1 MPTVRDGWVC
11 LAAPSDYLQIAL
23 QCLGAAAAASSPFV
37 PHWKAGYAQHGVAGL
52 LDAMLSPV
60 GKFGKCLMIILSLSV
75 TAANAPTIYSMS
87 LAFQTFIPPL
97 VARPRYVFSV
107 FAVVL

>member
-1 MPTVRDGWVC
+1 LSRGT
-11 LAAPSDYLQIAL
+11 SDQLQITL
-23 QCLGAAAAASSPFV
+23 QCLGAAAAASAPFV
-37 PHWKAGYAQHGVAGL
+37 PHWKAGYVQHGIAGL

-97 VARPRYVFSV
+97 VARPRYMFTV
-107 FAVVL
+107 FATAL